1 MTPPGTLLP
10 VLLTSDVIQARV
22 AELATAIS
30 SDYREQDL
38 TLVGILK
45 GSVIFLADLLRQLT
59 IPVTVDFLAI
69 TSYQGS
75 GCQKGAVR
83 LVKDLDEEITGR
95 NLLMVEDI
103 VDTGL
108 TLGYLVRTLAAR
120 GPASVRV
127 CTLLDRPQRR
137 IVPLPL
143 AYRGFE
149 ISDDF
154 VVGYGLDYQQYYR
167 QLPAIYLFSPD

>member
-1 MTPPGTLLP
+1 MMPPGTLLQ
-10 VLLTSDVIQARV
+10 VLLPPAAIQARV
-22 AELATAIS
+22 VELGAAIS
-30 SDYREQDL
+30 QDYRDQDL

-45 GSVIFLADLLRQLT
+45 GSMLFLADLLRCLT

-69 TSYQGS
+69 TSYQAGER
-75 GCQKGAVR
+75 QKGAVR
-83 LVKDLDEEITGR
+83 LVKDLDEEVTGR
-95 NLLMVEDI
+95 HLLIVEDI

-120 GPASVRV
+120 GPASVRI

-149 ISDDF
+149 IADDF

-167 QLPAIYLFSPD
+167 YLPGVYLFRPD